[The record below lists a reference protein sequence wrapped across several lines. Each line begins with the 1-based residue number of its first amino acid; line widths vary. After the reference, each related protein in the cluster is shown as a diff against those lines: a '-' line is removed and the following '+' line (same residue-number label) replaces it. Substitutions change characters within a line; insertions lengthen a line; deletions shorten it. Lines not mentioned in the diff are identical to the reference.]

1 MGDHPE
7 VCETLLRDYATVNM
21 KDQHQWTELHHA
33 CKYGYT
39 KHVDLL
45 LKFKADISAKNNVG
59 NTPLHVSAS
68 HGQVCCY
75 TVVHGFMVQVY
86 SYVIL
91 YVTHYYV
98 LYIMYCIPCGT

>member
-7 VCETLLRDYATVNM
+7 VCETLLRDYAMVNM
-21 KDQHQWTELHHA
+21 RDQHQWTELHHA

-59 NTPLHVSAS
+59 NTPLHVAAS
-68 HGQVCCY
+68 HGQVCYLYSACANFVNYKIY
-75 TVVHGFMVQVY
+75 T
-86 SYVIL
+86 L
-91 YVTHYYV
+91 
-98 LYIMYCIPCGT
+98 C